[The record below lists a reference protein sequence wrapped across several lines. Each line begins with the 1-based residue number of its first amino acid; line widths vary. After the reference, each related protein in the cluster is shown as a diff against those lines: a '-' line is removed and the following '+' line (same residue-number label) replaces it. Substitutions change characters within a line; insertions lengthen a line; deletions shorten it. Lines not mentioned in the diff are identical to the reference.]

1 MPPKRLTRARAATKE
16 PEAASLSSSTSSSS
30 SSSRPAKI
38 VTAAAAAA
46 AAKARAPLSSSLTA
60 STASTAAK
68 RKTRSDDAEEEQR
81 QATQVK
87 RPRGRPPK
95 KPVGGDQ
102 KGVAMAASVLAT
114 TTSKAAEPVRGAR
127 AKPAAAAAAKEE
139 STTAPKPTRG
149 RPRKVDSTKPAV
161 TSVSQP
167 EPVKRGRGR
176 PPAAMKPATSTTTI
190 ANKPPVKKMVTF
202 REPDKENMEPAAAPK
217 EPPPPTG
224 MRGRPARR
232 GGAAAGRPG
241 RPPTKASKP
250 QGGDK
255 RPLSPKKITQLIHS
269 RTDSADES
277 EDELALEKV
286 NAKPLSKS
294 PIKPP
299 SKKSEPIPAEIEPA
313 DTNIAVNAMMF
324 DMPDMTS
331 TLFTSPARRPTSPPR
346 DTIKSPAKR
355 MAVPLPGSALKL
367 SSDAVAQTP
376 FKSSAP
382 NLLQSAAK
390 RPQSP
395 MKPFI
400 FSAQKERPG
409 ESSTKPSMLHSPA
422 KRAMPGFKPV
432 LSAHRGLPTLDE
444 TPVGTPTR
452 AARSSTRLMM
462 EVAQEDD
469 EEEEPFEGPIE
480 IPRFSMSSPAGPS
493 SEARYA
499 VTEVEEEE
507 EEAADAEPVDAE
519 DVEEAEDAENA
530 EAEEEEAEPAEKDEE
545 TGEAEVEEAEVE
557 EGEAE
562 DAEAE
567 DAVDAEED
575 EEAEVEAGEDEE
587 TEEAEEGPL
596 QVTETPDPLPV
607 DEEADD
613 AVEDSIVVATGEEQ
627 VEDEEAPVEDDD
639 AESEDTM
646 VLDDVEAEAEEP
658 AESTPKAEPQP
669 NPRFSQLRQK
679 DLDPCHDMS
688 SMSDSEDDTLPFER
702 STATPST
709 SGERTTSAR
718 ASRSPVKQSRRSTL
732 GFGAL
737 SDQLGT
743 WSAASPVKSARSFVV
758 ENEAEDAEE
767 DLLEHE
773 VDASNPDTPMKNA
786 FSGRERLS
794 MQPEGI
800 ALPDMGDAEDQQL
813 DEEAMITDEDLA
825 LAQEANEMSLMD
837 PKEEDDAANTR
848 HSFDDSLSDASQ
860 EYGDENQVPVES
872 PTPSAAPRAPP
883 PVTPVSRPVTRSF
896 NTTTKVPLKAA
907 DNSTPSPLKK
917 KSLSTPRAAPKRSSQ
932 PKRTAPVLAYTPER
946 PRRRSSR
953 NISTISEEPEQSA
966 EEPSMPEPKTPEAK
980 VDLWASIGTP
990 ARTPRRDL
998 NPNLLRGAIVF
1009 VDVHTSE
1016 GADAS
1021 GIFVEV
1027 LTQMGARCPQKWNWN
1042 PSSASNTESTKVG
1055 ITHVV
1060 FKDGSKRTLEK
1071 VREAKGVVQCVGVS
1085 WVLDCERDN
1094 KWLDESPYSIDTGN
1108 VPRGGARRRKSMEP
1122 RTVSNKDG
1130 SAVSS
1135 SSEKRRASSSS
1146 ASSSSKT
1153 PNRRQSSIWVH
1164 TPSDP
1169 GDEEQ
1174 EEEDIEWSNLILT
1187 PVPKTPAPE
1196 TLMKFAA
1203 ETPSNLETD
1212 EEDEEDASPTREE
1225 LMTRTC
1231 PPKAQKYLELG
1242 GGILSRSK
1250 DSDENVMQR
1259 LMAARRKSLQFAP
1272 KVGSPLAKMWQ

>member
-1 MPPKRLTRARAATKE
+1 MRSPPKRLTRARAATKE
-16 PEAASLSSSTSSSS
+16 PEAASSSTSTSSA
-30 SSSRPAKI
+30 SSRPAKI
-38 VTAAAAAA
+38 VTAA

-81 QATQVK
+81 QASSQVK

-95 KPVGGDQ
+95 KPVGGEQ
-102 KGVAMAASVLAT
+102 KGVAMAAPVSAPIP
-114 TTSKAAEPVRGAR
+114 SKAAEPARGAR
-127 AKPAAAAAAKEE
+127 TKPAAATAAASAKEE
-139 STTAPKPTRG
+139 SAAPKPARG
-149 RPRKVDSTKPAV
+149 RPRKVDSKPPV
-161 TSVSQP
+161 TASQP

-176 PPAAMKPATSTTTI
+176 PPTVMKPATSTTTV

-202 REPDKENMEPAAAPK
+202 REPDKENMEPAAVPK
-217 EPPPPTG
+217 EPPPPAG

-250 QGGDK
+250 QAGDK
-255 RPLSPKKITQLIHS
+255 KPLSPKKITQLILS

-286 NAKPLSKS
+286 NAKPLAKS

-299 SKKSEPIPAEIEPA
+299 SKKSEPIPAEIKPV
-313 DTNIAVNAMMF
+313 DTNISVNAMMF
-324 DMPDMTS
+324 DMPEMST
-331 TLFTSPARRPTSPPR
+331 TLFSSPARRPTSPPR

-367 SSDAVAQTP
+367 SSDAVSTAQTP

-382 NLLQSAAK
+382 SLLQSAAK

-395 MKPFI
+395 IKPFV
-400 FSAQKERPG
+400 FSAQQERAG
-409 ESSTKPSMLHSPA
+409 ESSKKPSMLHSPA

-432 LSAHRGLPTLDE
+432 LSAHRGLPRLDE
-444 TPVGTPTR
+444 TPIATPTR
-452 AARSSTRLMM
+452 AARSSTKLMM
-462 EVAQEDD
+462 EEVAHEDD

-493 SEARYA
+493 SEARYVA
-499 VTEVEEEE
+499 AEVEEEE
-507 EEAADAEPVDAE
+507 EEADEAEPVEA
-519 DVEEAEDAENA
+519 EEAEEVGEADDA
-530 EAEEEEAEPAEKDEE
+530 EAEA
-545 TGEAEVEEAEVE
+545 E

-562 DAEAE
+562 DAG
-567 DAVDAEED
+567 D
-575 EEAEVEAGEDEE
+575 EEAEVEAEDGNR
-587 TEEAEEGPL
+587 TEEESL
-596 QVTETPDPLPV
+596 QVTETPEHPPT

-613 AVEDSIVVATGEEQ
+613 VVEDSIIVATGEEE
-627 VEDEEAPVEDDD
+627 VEDEEAPAEEED

-646 VLDDVEAEAEEP
+646 VLDDIEAEAEEP

-669 NPRFSQLRQK
+669 NPRFSQLREK

-688 SMSDSEDDTLPFER
+688 AISDSEDDTLPFAR
-702 STATPST
+702 VTATPSV
-709 SGERTTSAR
+709 SGEQTPRARAGRSSAR
-718 ASRSPVKQSRRSTL
+718 QSRRSTL
-732 GFGAL
+732 GFGGL
-737 SDQLGT
+737 SEQLGS
-743 WSAASPVKSARSFVV
+743 WSAASPVKSAHSFVV
-758 ENEAEDAEE
+758 ENEPEDA
-767 DLLEHE
+767 E
-773 VDASNPDTPMKNA
+773 VDASNQDTPMRNA
-786 FSGRERLS
+786 FSGSERLS
-794 MQPEGI
+794 IQPQGI
-800 ALPDMGDAEDQQL
+800 ALPEMEDAEDQQL
-813 DEEAMITDEDLA
+813 DEEAMITEEDIA

-837 PKEEDDAANTR
+837 PQEEEDASNTR

-872 PTPSAAPRAPP
+872 PTPSAALRAPA

-917 KSLSTPRAAPKRSSQ
+917 KSLSTPRAAPKRSNQ
-932 PKRTAPVLAYTPER
+932 PKRAAPVLAYTPER

-953 NISTISEEPEQSA
+953 NISTISEEPEQAA

-980 VDLWASIGTP
+980 MDLWASIGTP

-1042 PSSASNTESTKVG
+1042 PSSASNSESTKVG

-1094 KWLDESPYSIDTGN
+1094 KWLDEAPYNIDTSN

-1122 RTVSNKDG
+1122 KSISNKDG

-1135 SSEKRRASSSS
+1135 SSKERRESSSS
-1146 ASSSSKT
+1146 ASSSSSKT

-1169 GDEEQ
+1169 GDEER

-1196 TLMKFAA
+1196 TIMKFAT
-1203 ETPSNLETD
+1203 ETPSNLDDDEDD
-1212 EEDEEDASPTREE
+1212 EEDGSPTREE
-1225 LMTRTC
+1225 LLTRTC

-1250 DSDENVMQR
+1250 DTDENVMQR

-1272 KVGSPLAKMWQ
+1272 KVGSPLARMWQ

>member
-114 TTSKAAEPVRGAR
+114 TTSKAAEP
-127 AKPAAAAAAKEE
+127 
-139 STTAPKPTRG
+139 
-149 RPRKVDSTKPAV
+149 
-161 TSVSQP
+161 P

-250 QGGDK
+250 QGEDK

-519 DVEEAEDAENA
+519 D
-530 EAEEEEAEPAEKDEE
+530 
-545 TGEAEVEEAEVE
+545 AEVEEAEVE

-567 DAVDAEED
+567 DA
-575 EEAEVEAGEDEE
+575 
-587 TEEAEEGPL
+587 
-596 QVTETPDPLPV
+596 
-607 DEEADD
+607 
-613 AVEDSIVVATGEEQ
+613 
-627 VEDEEAPVEDDD
+627 
-639 AESEDTM
+639 
-646 VLDDVEAEAEEP
+646 
-658 AESTPKAEPQP
+658 PQP

-786 FSGRERLS
+786 FSGSERLS

-837 PKEEDDAANTR
+837 PKEEDAANTR

>member
-1 MPPKRLTRARAATKE
+1 MRSPPKRLTRARAATKE
-16 PEAASLSSSTSSSS
+16 PEAAASTSA
-30 SSSRPAKI
+30 SRPAKA
-38 VTAAAAAA
+38 VTAA

-81 QATQVK
+81 QASSQVK

-95 KPVGGDQ
+95 KPVVGGEH
-102 KGVAMAASVLAT
+102 KGVAMAPPVAAPI
-114 TTSKAAEPVRGAR
+114 TSKAAEPARG
-127 AKPAAAAAAKEE
+127 
-139 STTAPKPTRG
+139 
-149 RPRKVDSTKPAV
+149 VDSKPAV
-161 TSVSQP
+161 TVSQP
-167 EPVKRGRGR
+167 EPVKRARGR
-176 PPAAMKPATSTTTI
+176 PPTVMKQATSTTTV

-202 REPDKENMEPAAAPK
+202 REPDKENMEPAAVPK
-217 EPPPPTG
+217 EPPPAG

-232 GGAAAGRPG
+232 GGASAGRPG
-241 RPPTKASKP
+241 RPATKASKP
-250 QGGDK
+250 QAGDK
-255 RPLSPKKITQLIHS
+255 KPLGPKKITQLILS
-269 RTDSADES
+269 RTDSADDS
-277 EDELALEKV
+277 EDELALEKPL
-286 NAKPLSKS
+286 AKSEKALAKS

-299 SKKSEPIPAEIEPA
+299 SKKLEQIPAEVEHVE
-313 DTNIAVNAMMF
+313 TNIAVNAMTF
-324 DMPDMTS
+324 DMPDMST

-355 MAVPLPGSALKL
+355 IAVPLPGSALKL

-382 NLLQSAAK
+382 ALLQSAAK
-390 RPQSP
+390 RPQSA

-432 LSAHRGLPTLDE
+432 LSAHRGFPTLDE

-452 AARSSTRLMM
+452 PARSSRKLMV
-462 EVAQEDD
+462 EEEALEEG
-469 EEEEPFEGPIE
+469 EEEEPFAGPIE
-480 IPRFSMSSPAGPS
+480 TPRFSNSPSAEPS
-493 SEARYA
+493 SRAGSAVAEA
-499 VTEVEEEE
+499 EEEEEE
-507 EEAADAEPVDAE
+507 EEAEIAGE
-519 DVEEAEDAENA
+519 EEAEEAEEP
-530 EAEEEEAEPAEKDEE
+530 EAEEEEAEEP
-545 TGEAEVEEAEVE
+545 
-557 EGEAE
+557 
-562 DAEAE
+562 
-567 DAVDAEED
+567 
-575 EEAEVEAGEDEE
+575 
-587 TEEAEEGPL
+587 EAEE
-596 QVTETPDPLPV
+596 
-607 DEEADD
+607 
-613 AVEDSIVVATGEEQ
+613 
-627 VEDEEAPVEDDD
+627 
-639 AESEDTM
+639 
-646 VLDDVEAEAEEP
+646 EEP
-658 AESTPKAEPQP
+658 QS

-688 SMSDSEDDTLPFER
+688 SMSDSEDDTLPFAR
-702 STATPST
+702 VTATPSI
-709 SGERTTSAR
+709 SGEKTPRAR
-718 ASRSPVKQSRRSTL
+718 ASRRSTL
-732 GFGAL
+732 GFGGL
-737 SDQLGT
+737 SEQLGT
-743 WSAASPVKSARSFVV
+743 WSAASPVKNARSFVV
-758 ENEAEDAEE
+758 ENEPEDAEDE
-767 DLLEHE
+767 GLEHE
-773 VDASNPDTPMKNA
+773 ADASNQDTPMKNA
-786 FSGRERLS
+786 FSGNEMLS
-794 MQPEGI
+794 ETEDV
-800 ALPDMGDAEDQQL
+800 AEDAEDQQL
-813 DEEAMITDEDLA
+813 DQGITITDEDMA

-837 PKEEDDAANTR
+837 SKEDDDASNTR
-848 HSFDDSLSDASQ
+848 HSFDDGLSDASQ

-872 PTPSAAPRAPP
+872 PAPSAAPQAPP

-896 NTTTKVPLKAA
+896 NTTTKVPLKAS

-932 PKRTAPVLAYTPER
+932 PKKAAPVLAYAPEK
-946 PRRRSSR
+946 PRRRSMR
-953 NISTISEEPEQSA
+953 NISTISEEPEQQSA
-966 EEPSMPEPKTPEAK
+966 QEPTTPEAK
-980 VDLWASIGTP
+980 MDLWASIGTP

-1042 PSSASNTESTKVG
+1042 PSSPSNGESTKVG

-1094 KWLDESPYSIDTGN
+1094 KWLDEAPYNIDTSN

-1122 RTVSNKDG
+1122 KSISNKDG
-1130 SAVSS
+1130 SADSS
-1135 SSEKRRASSSS
+1135 SSKGRRES
-1146 ASSSSKT
+1146 APGSTAKT

-1164 TPSDP
+1164 TPSDE
-1169 GDEEQ
+1169 GDRPE

-1196 TLMKFAA
+1196 TLMKFAT
-1203 ETPSNLETD
+1203 ETPSNLDDDEDD
-1212 EEDEEDASPTREE
+1212 EEDGSPTREE
-1225 LMTRTC
+1225 LLMRTC

-1242 GGILSRSK
+1242 GGILSKSK
-1250 DSDENVMQR
+1250 DTDENVMQR

>member
-1 MPPKRLTRARAATKE
+1 MRSPPKRLTRARAATKE
-16 PEAASLSSSTSSSS
+16 PEAASSSSS
-30 SSSRPAKI
+30 SASRSSASSRPAKT
-38 VTAAAAAA
+38 VTAS
-46 AAKARAPLSSSLTA
+46 AAKARGPLSSSLTA

-81 QATQVK
+81 QASSQVK

-95 KPVGGDQ
+95 KPLGGEQ
-102 KGVAMAASVLAT
+102 KGVAMTAPVSAPIA
-114 TTSKAAEPVRGAR
+114 SKAAEP
-127 AKPAAAAAAKEE
+127 
-139 STTAPKPTRG
+139 
-149 RPRKVDSTKPAV
+149 
-161 TSVSQP
+161 P

-176 PPAAMKPATSTTTI
+176 PPTVMKQATSTTTG

-202 REPDKENMEPAAAPK
+202 REPDKENMEPAAVPK

-250 QGGDK
+250 QAGDK
-255 RPLSPKKITQLIHS
+255 RPLSPKKITQLILS

-286 NAKPLSKS
+286 NAKPLAKS

-299 SKKSEPIPAEIEPA
+299 SKKPEPIPAEIEPV

-324 DMPDMTS
+324 DMPEMST
-331 TLFTSPARRPTSPPR
+331 TLFASPARRPTSPPR

-382 NLLQSAAK
+382 SLLQSAAK

-395 MKPFI
+395 MKPFV
-400 FSAQKERPG
+400 FSAQQERAG

-432 LSAHRGLPTLDE
+432 LSAHRGLPALDE

-462 EVAQEDD
+462 EEVAQEDD
-469 EEEEPFEGPIE
+469 EDEEPFEGPID

-493 SEARYA
+493 SEARFA
-499 VTEVEEEE
+499 AAEAEGEEE
-507 EEAADAEPVDAE
+507 EEAVEEA
-519 DVEEAEDAENA
+519 VEEAEEAEEA
-530 EAEEEEAEPAEKDEE
+530 EAEEVD
-545 TGEAEVEEAEVE
+545 
-557 EGEAE
+557 AE

-567 DAVDAEED
+567 D
-575 EEAEVEAGEDEE
+575 
-587 TEEAEEGPL
+587 
-596 QVTETPDPLPV
+596 
-607 DEEADD
+607 
-613 AVEDSIVVATGEEQ
+613 
-627 VEDEEAPVEDDD
+627 
-639 AESEDTM
+639 
-646 VLDDVEAEAEEP
+646 
-658 AESTPKAEPQP
+658 EPQP
-669 NPRFSQLRQK
+669 NPRFSQLREK

-688 SMSDSEDDTLPFER
+688 AISDSEDDTLPFAR
-702 STATPST
+702 VTATPSV
-709 SGERTTSAR
+709 SGEQTPRAR
-718 ASRSPVKQSRRSTL
+718 ASRSSARQSRRSTL
-732 GFGAL
+732 GFGGL
-737 SDQLGT
+737 SEQLGT

-758 ENEAEDAEE
+758 ENEPEDVEVEE
-767 DLLEHE
+767 
-773 VDASNPDTPMKNA
+773 SNQDTPMKNA
-786 FSGRERLS
+786 S
-794 MQPEGI
+794 QPEGV
-800 ALPDMGDAEDQQL
+800 ALLDMEDIEDQQL
-813 DEEAMITDEDLA
+813 DEGTMITDEDMA

-837 PKEEDDAANTR
+837 PKEEEEEDASNTR

-860 EYGDENQVPVES
+860 EYGDENQVPIES

-917 KSLSTPRAAPKRSSQ
+917 KSLSTPRAAPKRPSQ
-932 PKRTAPVLAYTPER
+932 PKRAAPVLAYTPDR

-953 NISTISEEPEQSA
+953 NISTISEEPEQAA

-980 VDLWASIGTP
+980 MDLWASIGTP

-1042 PSSASNTESTKVG
+1042 PSNASNGESTKVG

-1094 KWLDESPYSIDTGN
+1094 KWLDEAPYNIDTSN

-1122 RTVSNKDG
+1122 KSISNKDG

-1135 SSEKRRASSSS
+1135 SSSKERRESASSTSSS
-1146 ASSSSKT
+1146 AKT
-1153 PNRRQSSIWVH
+1153 PNRRQSSIWVR

-1174 EEEDIEWSNLILT
+1174 EEEEDIEWSNLILT

-1196 TLMKFAA
+1196 AIMKFAT
-1203 ETPSNLETD
+1203 ETPSNLDDD
-1212 EEDEEDASPTREE
+1212 EYDEDDGSPTREE
-1225 LMTRTC
+1225 LLTRTC

-1250 DSDENVMQR
+1250 DTDENVMQR

-1272 KVGSPLAKMWQ
+1272 KVGSPLARMWQ